1 MTVTP
6 APRPPTAPYKRVTA
20 LFTDR
25 LALKATAVFVAI
37 VIWFVVN
44 AKEPQIELVPVR
56 FTPVLDSSLVLRD
69 QLPQIQAIVAGSP
82 KELIKLNSSLP
93 TIRRPIAAGAPDT
106 LVIDLRPQDVTL
118 PEGVEAVVRE
128 VEPRSVTLRFETT
141 WTRKVRVLSAIDVAM
156 TTGIPGPMRMRI
168 DPAVVEVGGPRNLV
182 AKIPYVKTIK
192 TTIPFPDSLPHL
204 VDLDTIGLGPG
215 VRLHPNQVKVLVL
228 PAGSTKK

>member
-1 MTVTP
+1 MTVSP
-6 APRPPTAPYKRVTA
+6 APRPPSAPYRRVTA
-20 LFTDR
+20 AFTER
-25 LALKATAVFVAI
+25 LALKATALFVAV

-69 QLPQIQAIVAGSP
+69 QVPQIQALVAGSP

-93 TIRRPIAAGAPDT
+93 TIRRPISAGAPDT

-118 PEGVEAVVRE
+118 PDGVEAVVRE

-141 WTRKVRVLSAIDVAM
+141 WTRKVPVHSAIDIAM
-156 TTGIPGPMRMRI
+156 TSGLSGPIRMRI
-168 DPAVVEVGGPRNLV
+168 DPSVVEVGGPRKLV
-182 AKIPYVKTIK
+182 AKIPFVRTIR

-204 VDLDTIGLGPG
+204 VDLDTAGLGPG
-215 VRLHPNQVKVLVL
+215 MRLHPSQVKVTVVQA
-228 PAGSTKK
+228 AGPRR

>member
-6 APRPPTAPYKRVTA
+6 APRPPSAPFRRVTDA
-20 LFTDR
+20 FTER
-25 LALKATAVFVAI
+25 VALKATAVFVAI

-56 FTPVLDSSLVLRD
+56 FTPILDSSLVLRD
-69 QLPQIQAIVAGSP
+69 QVPQIQAIVAGSP

-93 TIRRPIAAGAPDT
+93 TIKRPIAAGAPDT

-128 VEPRSVTLRFETT
+128 VEPRSVTLKFETT
-141 WTRKVRVLSAIDVAM
+141 WPRKVPVSSAIDVAV
-156 TTGIPGPMRMRI
+156 TSGLPGPTRMRI
-168 DPAVVEVGGPRNLV
+168 DPSVVEVGGPRNLV
-182 AKIPYVKTIK
+182 AKIKTVRTIK

-204 VDLDTIGLGPG
+204 VDLDTLGLGPG
-215 VRLHPNQVKVLVL
+215 VRVHPNQVKVMVV
-228 PAGSTKK
+228 PVATMKR